1 MSIEFIKPNAD
12 GSDLKIGI
20 VSARFNDWACDA
32 MFASCYEEL
41 KAHGVKDENIVVTT
55 VPGALEIPGALV
67 MLYEGYPDLDALVAI
82 GCVIRGETY
91 HFELVANESSRG
103 VTDFVMTEGISVAN
117 CILTVENEEQ
127 AKVRVQEKGADAARV
142 ALEMGNL
149 RRFCGRRVMENYGA
163 DNIQILEGLEAVR
176 RRSREFAL
184 QGVYQWLMSHTD
196 PEAID
201 AAALEAEDFDKADQ
215 AFYRELLHG
224 VTEEFPSLEASYA
237 PHIDREVTSLSPIE
251 RAILLIGTYEL
262 KNTTTPYRVV
272 INEAVELAKSFGGSD
287 GFKYVNGVLDKMVP
301 ELRPYE
307 VVKGKNA

>member
-103 VTDFVMTEGISVAN
+103 VTDFVTTEGISVAN
-117 CILTVENEEQ
+117 CILTVENEDRPKS
-127 AKVRVQEKGADAARV
+127 APGKGCRRCSRRSGNGAIFAASADAAYWKIT
-142 ALEMGNL
+142 EKIMDSN
-149 RRFCGRRVMENYGA
+149 
-163 DNIQILEGLEAVR
+163 
-176 RRSREFAL
+176 
-184 QGVYQWLMSHTD
+184 HT
-196 PEAID
+196 
-201 AAALEAEDFDKADQ
+201 
-215 AFYRELLHG
+215 G
-224 VTEEFPSLEASYA
+224 
-237 PHIDREVTSLSPIE
+237 
-251 RAILLIGTYEL
+251 
-262 KNTTTPYRVV
+262 
-272 INEAVELAKSFGGSD
+272 AKSPQRSAEAGAPVAVHANSHFR
-287 GFKYVNGVLDKMVP
+287 VCTNG
-301 ELRPYE
+301 
-307 VVKGKNA
+307 

>member
-103 VTDFVMTEGISVAN
+103 VTDFVMTEGISAISV
-117 CILTVENEEQ
+117 CFIGRIRWGEYHFTVFFRIVNPTF
-127 AKVRVQEKGADAARV
+127 VQVFR
-142 ALEMGNL
+142 
-149 RRFCGRRVMENYGA
+149 
-163 DNIQILEGLEAVR
+163 
-176 RRSREFAL
+176 
-184 QGVYQWLMSHTD
+184 
-196 PEAID
+196 
-201 AAALEAEDFDKADQ
+201 
-215 AFYRELLHG
+215 
-224 VTEEFPSLEASYA
+224 
-237 PHIDREVTSLSPIE
+237 
-251 RAILLIGTYEL
+251 IG
-262 KNTTTPYRVV
+262 
-272 INEAVELAKSFGGSD
+272 
-287 GFKYVNGVLDKMVP
+287 
-301 ELRPYE
+301 
-307 VVKGKNA
+307 

>member
-103 VTDFVMTEGISVAN
+103 VTDFVTTEGISVAN

-149 RRFCGRRVMENYGA
+149 RRFCGRRVMENYGEDNGHKSSGTQAPLKAARRPDPPSPFTRIRTSGCVPMA
-163 DNIQILEGLEAVR
+163 DESY
-176 RRSREFAL
+176 RS
-184 QGVYQWLMSHTD
+184 
-196 PEAID
+196 
-201 AAALEAEDFDKADQ
+201 
-215 AFYRELLHG
+215 
-224 VTEEFPSLEASYA
+224 
-237 PHIDREVTSLSPIE
+237 
-251 RAILLIGTYEL
+251 
-262 KNTTTPYRVV
+262 
-272 INEAVELAKSFGGSD
+272 GSD
-287 GFKYVNGVLDKMVP
+287 
-301 ELRPYE
+301 
-307 VVKGKNA
+307 

>member
-1 MSIEFIKPNAD
+1 MSIEFIKPNAV

-149 RRFCGRRVMENYGA
+149 RRFCGRRVMENYGE
-163 DNIQILEGLEAVR
+163 DNGQ
-176 RRSREFAL
+176 
-184 QGVYQWLMSHTD
+184 
-196 PEAID
+196 
-201 AAALEAEDFDKADQ
+201 
-215 AFYRELLHG
+215 
-224 VTEEFPSLEASYA
+224 
-237 PHIDREVTSLSPIE
+237 
-251 RAILLIGTYEL
+251 
-262 KNTTTPYRVV
+262 
-272 INEAVELAKSFGGSD
+272 
-287 GFKYVNGVLDKMVP
+287 
-301 ELRPYE
+301 
-307 VVKGKNA
+307 

>member
-1 MSIEFIKPNAD
+1 MNFLAAFKPNAEQFAEDLKGRFVRIPPINLTEKNVSIEFIKPNAD

-149 RRFCGRRVMENYGA
+149 RRFCGRRVMENYGE
-163 DNIQILEGLEAVR
+163 DNGQ
-176 RRSREFAL
+176 
-184 QGVYQWLMSHTD
+184 
-196 PEAID
+196 
-201 AAALEAEDFDKADQ
+201 
-215 AFYRELLHG
+215 
-224 VTEEFPSLEASYA
+224 
-237 PHIDREVTSLSPIE
+237 
-251 RAILLIGTYEL
+251 
-262 KNTTTPYRVV
+262 
-272 INEAVELAKSFGGSD
+272 
-287 GFKYVNGVLDKMVP
+287 
-301 ELRPYE
+301 
-307 VVKGKNA
+307 

>member
-1 MSIEFIKPNAD
+1 MNFLAAFKPNAEQFAEDLKGRFVRIPPINLTEKNVSIEFIKPNAD

-149 RRFCGRRVMENYGA
+149 RRFCGQRVMENYGEYMGIYSSGTQA
-163 DNIQILEGLEAVR
+163 PRYSAGR
-176 RRSREFAL
+176 RE
-184 QGVYQWLMSHTD
+184 
-196 PEAID
+196 P
-201 AAALEAEDFDKADQ
+201 
-215 AFYRELLHG
+215 
-224 VTEEFPSLEASYA
+224 PS
-237 PHIDREVTSLSPIE
+237 PFT
-251 RAILLIGTYEL
+251 
-262 KNTTTPYRVV
+262 
-272 INEAVELAKSFGGSD
+272 
-287 GFKYVNGVLDKMVP
+287 
-301 ELRPYE
+301 
-307 VVKGKNA
+307 

>member
-103 VTDFVMTEGISVAN
+103 VTNFVMTEGISVAN

-127 AKVRVQEKGADAARV
+127 AKARVQEKGADAARV
-142 ALEMGNL
+142 TLEMGNL
-149 RRFCGRRVMENYGA
+149 RRFCGQRVMENFG
-163 DNIQILEGLEAVR
+163 
-176 RRSREFAL
+176 
-184 QGVYQWLMSHTD
+184 
-196 PEAID
+196 
-201 AAALEAEDFDKADQ
+201 ED
-215 AFYRELLHG
+215 
-224 VTEEFPSLEASYA
+224 
-237 PHIDREVTSLSPIE
+237 
-251 RAILLIGTYEL
+251 
-262 KNTTTPYRVV
+262 
-272 INEAVELAKSFGGSD
+272 D
-287 GFKYVNGVLDKMVP
+287 GQ
-301 ELRPYE
+301 
-307 VVKGKNA
+307 